1 MHGERTSEREAH
13 EGDYVLQE
21 RSSGRLERMIAL
33 PREVDPDRIEA
44 VLSDGV
50 LTVTLPKAAEAR
62 EKDRRIDVKA
72 R

>member
-1 MHGERTSEREAH
+1 
-13 EGDYVLQE
+13 
-21 RSSGRLERMIAL
+21 MIAL